1 MYISK
6 RLRLCKRRLNE
17 IKYVNSV
24 YKGTFQESRIDLE
37 LLSKSLNNSKFYKK
51 QPQMLVVT
59 NTNGVKMIIF
69 NSGKF
74 RIMGNFIPTLRN
86 ANNEIKKFKMK
97 SIQTQLSCQTSTVVT
112 RLNKK
117 NINLS
122 RLFSHLQ
129 SLYQNKYIGHCELES
144 FPAIALKIW
153 DPLHVNIFASGK
165 IVITGV
171 GCCNFCKCMYI
182 KQYLCNCINMIF

>member
-17 IKYVNSV
+17 IKFVNSV
-24 YKGTFQESRIDLE
+24 YKGTFNESHLDLE

-59 NTNGVKMIIF
+59 NDNGIKMIIF

-74 RIMGNFIPTLRN
+74 RIMGNFIPTLKN
-86 ANNEIKKFKMK
+86 AKKEIKRFKLW
-97 SIQTQLSCQTSTVVT
+97 SPPQQLTCQTSTVVT

-129 SLYQNKYIGHCELES
+129 S
-144 FPAIALKIW
+144 
-153 DPLHVNIFASGK
+153 
-165 IVITGV
+165 
-171 GCCNFCKCMYI
+171 CM
-182 KQYLCNCINMIF
+182 

>member
-17 IKYVNSV
+17 IKFVNSV
-24 YKGTFQESRIDLE
+24 YKGTFQETRIDLE

-74 RIMGNFIPTLRN
+74 RIMGNFIPTLKN
-86 ANNEIKKFKMK
+86 AKREIKKFNLGC
-97 SIQTQLSCQTSTVVT
+97 SPQLTCQTSTVVT

-129 SLYQNKYIGHCELES
+129 SLYVNKYIGYCELES

>member
-17 IKYVNSV
+17 IKFVNSV
-24 YKGTFQESRIDLE
+24 YKGTFQETRIDLE

-74 RIMGNFIPTLRN
+74 RIMGNFIPT
-86 ANNEIKKFKMK
+86 
-97 SIQTQLSCQTSTVVT
+97 
-112 RLNKK
+112 
-117 NINLS
+117 
-122 RLFSHLQ
+122 
-129 SLYQNKYIGHCELES
+129 
-144 FPAIALKIW
+144 
-153 DPLHVNIFASGK
+153 
-165 IVITGV
+165 
-171 GCCNFCKCMYI
+171 
-182 KQYLCNCINMIF
+182 

>member
-17 IKYVNSV
+17 IKFVNSV
-24 YKGTFQESRIDLE
+24 YKGTFQETRIDLE

-74 RIMGNFIPTLRN
+74 RIMGNFIPTLKN
-86 ANNEIKKFKMK
+86 AKREIKKFKLW
-97 SIQTQLSCQTSTVVT
+97 SIPPQLTCQTSTVVT

-129 SLYQNKYIGHCELES
+129 FQ
-144 FPAIALKIW
+144 
-153 DPLHVNIFASGK
+153 
-165 IVITGV
+165 
-171 GCCNFCKCMYI
+171 M
-182 KQYLCNCINMIF
+182 